1 MPRDNG
7 APKPKGEGAQYGEE
21 GRRMKTWIGWRT
33 VLVLAGVT
41 ALLLLPGINDLP
53 DQERLAVT
61 NVLVLVAFG
70 AGWMQLHRLFHGDGA
85 WQRRVQAWARR
96 PMTQWN
102 DWRIIGLLAG
112 IAFGLYF
119 LALVDLPDRDKWSS
133 AFILLL
139 LALCLAV
146 QMVNVAFFR
155 RRGRK

>member
-1 MPRDNG
+1 VPRDNG

-85 WQRRVQAWARR
+85 WQRRAEFR
-96 PMTQWN
+96 P
-102 DWRIIGLLAG
+102 G
-112 IAFGLYF
+112 
-119 LALVDLPDRDKWSS
+119 
-133 AFILLL
+133 
-139 LALCLAV
+139 
-146 QMVNVAFFR
+146 
-155 RRGRK
+155 RGAP